1 MVANTVPP
9 PTRAPRRVI
18 AIFPDGRIGRVRE
31 KTWPEAWTPELIEAC
46 REVDALAPA
55 APPIS
60 PGIHN
65 QMGPW
70 PEPPPLPE
78 PDLDIFETVWK

>member
-1 MVANTVPP
+1 VFSDSPAARR
-9 PTRAPRRVI
+9 RARARV
-18 AIFPDGRIGRVRE
+18 
-31 KTWPEAWTPELIEAC
+31 WPEAWTPELIEAA
-46 REVDALAPA
+46 REVDELAPA

-60 PGIHN
+60 PGIRN

-78 PDLDIFETVWK
+78 PDLDIFQKVSK